1 VFCSVTQ
8 EGSTPAAG
16 LRSISHIATS
26 GESSFNDGKMQP
38 HQFVAEYRNLSLLM
52 LLEPCFCGNLKCHEF
67 GVTIKEYLWQ
77 MF

>member
-1 VFCSVTQ
+1 MTLAVGCQRTF
-8 EGSTPAAG
+8 PR
-16 LRSISHIATS
+16 LRLA

-38 HQFVAEYRNLSLLM
+38 YQFVAEYRNLSLLM
-52 LLEPCFCGNLKCHEF
+52 LLEPCFCGNLKRHEF